1 MTTITLPPRCDLAAA
16 DAVLPDLLA
25 AQGANRLAID
35 GSQVEQIG
43 QAMLQLLVS
52 ARRTGGGATITP
64 SPVLVQAGR
73 MAGLT
78 DELFEEAQP

>member
-1 MTTITLPPRCDLAAA
+1 MATITLPPRCDRAAA

-25 AQGANRLAID
+25 AQGASRLDID

-52 ARRTGGGATITP
+52 ARRTGGGATISP
-64 SPVLVQAGR
+64 SPVLVQASR